1 MVVLARKLNLE
12 NKGSSMK
19 RFPKLGSLV
28 SRIKN
33 AHQRF
38 LRNKKG
44 ISAVEFGLI
53 APIILFVI
61 GGVFDVSRY
70 IWDQEDLM
78 QALRSGMQYGANY
91 PTDVTGV
98 VNVVRASTS
107 LSSDTANFTM
117 PTPSCGCTADS
128 STLPTTFGTCSST
141 TCTKNEYVKL
151 QASYQYNP
159 LVGKM
164 IGILPTSASFTIYYR
179 IQ

>member
-1 MVVLARKLNLE
+1 MGHFFKVK
-12 NKGSSMK
+12 
-19 RFPKLGSLV
+19 SLV
-28 SRIKN
+28 SKIKN

-38 LRNKKG
+38 LQDKKG

-53 APIILFVI
+53 APIILFVL

-98 VNVVRASTS
+98 VNVVKASTS
-107 LSSDTANFTM
+107 LSGDTTNFSM
-117 PTPSCGCTADS
+117 PTPTCGCTADS
-128 STLPTTFGTCSST
+128 STLPSNFGTCSAT
-141 TCTKNEYVKL
+141 TCSKNEYVML
-151 QASYQYNP
+151 QASYRYNP

-164 IGILPTSASFTIYYR
+164 IGVLPTSASFTIYYR